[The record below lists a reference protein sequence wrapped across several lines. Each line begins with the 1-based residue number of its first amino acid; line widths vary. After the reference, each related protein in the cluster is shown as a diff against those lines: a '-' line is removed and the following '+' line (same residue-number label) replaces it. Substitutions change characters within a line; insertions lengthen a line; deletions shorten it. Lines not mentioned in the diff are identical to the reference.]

1 MFARALTIMVFVAL
15 AGCATAPPAP
25 PQDKALQAPKEEKV
39 EMSGG
44 FSPVLQIPVTDSA
57 TKSVMGALFEPE
69 GTGPFPAVILLS
81 GCGGWET
88 AFDVGVVRRVNADYL
103 PKRIAVLVLDSLRP
117 RGVKNICANDQ
128 AMMQAIDYR
137 AEDAYAAMRWLAERS
152 EIDKNHIFLQGYSHG
167 AMSAIEAIGPKADSH
182 KQKFAGVIAFF
193 PYCFGPEKFSVPTI
207 ILVGE
212 KDDWTPANRCQILRS
227 KNLEVVIYPDATHY
241 FVAPGLNA
249 TYLGHHLVY
258 QEEATSDAQRR
269 ALALIES
276 LSK

>member
-15 AGCATAPPAP
+15 AGCATTTPTP
-25 PQDKALQAPKEEKV
+25 PQEKALQAPKEEKV

-44 FSPVLQIPVTDSA
+44 FSPVLQIPVTDA
-57 TKSVMGALFEPE
+57 GTKSVMGALFEPE

-81 GCGGWET
+81 GCAGWESKT
-88 AFDVGVVRRVNADYL
+88 EAGIATRVNADYL
-103 PKRIAVLVLDSLRP
+103 PNRIAVLVLDSFRP
-117 RGVKNICANDQ
+117 RGVKNICGSNE
-128 AMMQAIDYR
+128 AMMQAYDYR
-137 AEDAYAAMRWLAERS
+137 AEDAYAAMSWLAERP

-167 AMSAIEAIGPKADSH
+167 AGSAITAIGPKADSH

-207 ILVGE
+207 ILIGE
-212 KDDWTPANRCQILRS
+212 KDDWTPANRCQILHS
-227 KNLEVVIYPDATHY
+227 KNLEVVVYPNATHD
-241 FVAPGLNA
+241 FVAPGLNT
-249 TYLGHHLVY
+249 TYRGHRLVY
-258 QEEATSDAQRR
+258 QEEATNDAQRR